1 LEGFNVTTT
10 PPTLTTSTT
19 RNLSKYKVWNYII
32 YWWSQLEIFFVT
44 FGPKTIAEIQHRV
57 QFKFLKSLY
66 HFREG
71 MATFVDGELTRTW
84 NYVDNNRVHVIN
96 LSHDTLTGVRHAML
110 DYEEIPGS
118 LGSSSVFMDQR
129 GHRFLF
135 TIGGKQGYVE
145 ILKDGWAG
153 FKYSCRVGDEE
164 LTEATQMIAEA
175 QGAILYDVD
184 VPEYTFTSDWSEGE
198 IAWYQVVVTRRS
210 DNYTTS
216 VHRRFRDF
224 DELLTEV
231 KRRLKGH
238 HLYSSLPRL
247 PDKRAKLI
255 TDHNDS
261 HFLLQRSR
269 ELKVFLVSLLQFP
282 HVPLMTCTKAFLG
295 LMEQVR
301 ETSVVFTTPTLGMSL
316 VPSQIPGIEAQK
328 ITVVYFPL

>member
-1 LEGFNVTTT
+1 
-10 PPTLTTSTT
+10 
-19 RNLSKYKVWNYII
+19 
-32 YWWSQLEIFFVT
+32 
-44 FGPKTIAEIQHRV
+44 
-57 QFKFLKSLY
+57 
-66 HFREG
+66 

-84 NYVDNNRVHVIN
+84 NYVENNRVHVIN

-164 LTEATQMIAEA
+164 LTEATQMLSEA
-175 QGAILYDVD
+175 QGTILYDVD

-238 HLYSSLPRL
+238 HLYSSLPRV
-247 PDKRAKLI
+247 PDKKAKLI

-316 VPSQIPGIEAQK
+316 VPSQIPGTAIMQNVA
-328 ITVVYFPL
+328 ILLFPPKNININCFVRKAPLL